1 MKNKKD
7 LIHICNI
14 KKSNNWE
21 NEELMISPSLTFYII
36 GGGGMSHE
44 YCNKVTDKETKK
56 IIFDNLGDDKL
67 KL

>member
-1 MKNKKD
+1 MKNKKN

-14 KKSNNWE
+14 KKSNEWE
-21 NEELMISPSLTFYII
+21 NEELMISPSLKFYII

-44 YCNKVTDKETKK
+44 YSNKITDKEAKK
-56 IIFDNLGDDKL
+56 IIFDNFGKSKL